1 MRTAIFIIDFYEG
14 RWRIDFDGDVFGS
27 FPTRASAQYAAVQMA
42 QTTAE
47 LPTRVLVR
55 DSAGK
60 EESVWDPCSLIDDL
74 IENLECHRIG
84 FGMGSKSK
92 FLREDIARRV
102 FESALPELSENE
114 IVDIVLRSFGI
125 ERSWLH

>member
-1 MRTAIFIIDFYEG
+1 MRAAIFLIEFHEG
-14 RWRIDFDGDVFGS
+14 RWRIDFDGDMLGS

-42 QTTAE
+42 QTTTE

-74 IENLECHRIG
+74 IENLESHG
-84 FGMGSKSK
+84 FCTGCKSK
-92 FLREDIARRV
+92 FLREDIAKRV
-102 FESALPELSENE
+102 FKFALPDLSENE

-125 ERSWLH
+125 AQGWLH

>member
-1 MRTAIFIIDFYEG
+1 MRAAIFLIEFHEG
-14 RWRIDFDGDVFGS
+14 RWRIDFDGDIFGS
-27 FPTRASAQYAAVQMA
+27 FPTRASAQYTAVQMA
-42 QTTAE
+42 QTTTE

-55 DSAGK
+55 DSTGK

-74 IENLECHRIG
+74 IENLECHRSC
-84 FGMGSKSK
+84 MGCKPK

-102 FESALPELSENE
+102 FECALPELSENE

-125 ERSWLH
+125 ERP

>member
-1 MRTAIFIIDFYEG
+1 MRAAIFLIEFHEG
-14 RWRIDFDGDVFGS
+14 RWRIDFDGDMFGS

-42 QTTAE
+42 QTTTE

-74 IENLECHRIG
+74 IETLESHG
-84 FGMGSKSK
+84 FGTGCKSK
-92 FLREDIARRV
+92 FFREDIAKLV
-102 FESALPELSENE
+102 FKFALPELSENE

-125 ERSWLH
+125 ARRRLH